1 LSAFLFVFFLKK
13 LLSRFLF
20 PVPLCA
26 ELLVLGL
33 LLWSFTKWKKL
44 GRGLVVAG
52 TLLLLTFSYPWL
64 PRLALSQLE
73 SQYPPLGED
82 GGQGL
87 ESRKRPEK
95 QKLGKQKA
103 ALRKAEIGKAE
114 SRNLPDAES
123 RGRGLESR
131 KQKAESRNLPDTE
144 SRGRKTEAEA
154 PRFIMVLGQ
163 GLSADT
169 NRLAAA
175 RFGDEGLMRV
185 FEGVRLHRLLT
196 NSTLLVSVAGPTVTQ
211 EEKERVLGELLL
223 VFGLQTNAVQVC
235 AGAWDTEDEVRWCK
249 TVVGTNRVIIVSS
262 ASHLP
267 RAMLLARKHG
277 LNPVAAPSGFLVDT
291 VTQSPFTPDRLFP
304 GSVNL
309 YLSERAMYE
318 YLGLVWEWVRGGL
331 TTGHSKR

>member
-1 LSAFLFVFFLKK
+1 MFFLKK

-52 TLLLLTFSYPWL
+52 TLLLLAFSYPWL
-64 PRLALSQLE
+64 PRLALSHLE

-82 GGQGL
+82 GEGGL

-114 SRNLPDAES
+114 SRNLPDAED
-123 RGRGLESR
+123 G
-131 KQKAESRNLPDTE
+131 
-144 SRGRKTEAEA
+144 A

-211 EEKERVLGELLL
+211 EEKERVLAELLL
-223 VFGLQTNAVQVC
+223 VFGLPTNAVQVC
-235 AGAWDTEDEVRWCK
+235 AGAWDTEDEARWCK
-249 TVVGTNRVIIVSS
+249 NVVGTNRVIIVSS

-267 RAMLLARKHG
+267 RAMLLARNHG
-277 LNPVAAPSGFLVDT
+277 LHAVAAPSGFLVDT
-291 VTQSPFTPDRLFP
+291 VTQWPFTPDRLFP

-309 YLSERAMYE
+309 YYSERAMYE
-318 YLGLVWEWVRGGL
+318 YLGLGWERVRGKAEIGKAESRNR
-331 TTGHSKR
+331 TGKAESRKQP